1 MKANDYKELVQE
13 NMGFVKSLANRFRGK
28 GVEFDD
34 LVGEG
39 YMAMTEAAKKFDA
52 SRGTQFVAY
61 AGPIIRKAMED
72 AIEQQAALYRV
83 PRDERR
89 RVPGISAKAVSID
102 APISAA
108 NPHTLLDILVNKD
121 AEKQEESVMVHKV
134 YDDLCHCVSMLD
146 EREQAVIKRY
156 FGLGAPHVTM
166 AEIAADLQ
174 LKRERVRQIRD
185 KALRKI
191 SKNTRSKV
199 LKVFLRK

>member
-1 MKANDYKELVQE
+1 MKENDYNKLVQE
-13 NMGFVKSLANRFRGK
+13 NLGFVKSLANRFRGK

-39 YMAMTEAAKKFDA
+39 YMAMVEAAKKFDA

-61 AGPIIRKAMED
+61 AGPIIRKAMEN

-83 PRDERR
+83 PKDERR
-89 RVPGISAKAVSID
+89 RVPRPADKSVSLD

-121 AEKQEESVMVHKV
+121 VEHMEENAMFHQV

-146 EREQAVIKRY
+146 EREQVVINRY
-156 FGLGAPHVTM
+156 FGLGTPHVTM
-166 AEIAADLQ
+166 AEIATDLQ